1 MTSKTRAAAKKRAA
15 GKKKIGGDHDE
26 DDFVDAVAPRE
37 EEDVVFRP
45 AKTGSDEDSE
55 GVQDAMEQDDSDF
68 EPSGEEEEDD
78 EGESDVEPSPQVVLL
93 KK

>member
-1 MTSKTRAAAKKRAA
+1 MAGKRRRPLARAA
-15 GKKKIGGDHDE
+15 GKKKIGSDGEE
-26 DDFVDAVAPRE
+26 DDWAHTVAPRE
-37 EEDVVFRP
+37 EEDIVSRP